1 MKTIRSFRDLTVWQK
16 SFDLVEKVYLLTSK
30 LPQEEKFGIISQI
43 QRTAVSI
50 PSNIAEGYARNN
62 RKEYLQFVGIARGSG
77 AELETQ
83 LLLIQKIYKLDL
95 AEELSLLTEI
105 RKMLTVLNQS
115 LRQYPIS
122 ATR

>member
-1 MKTIRSFRDLTVWQK
+1 
-16 SFDLVEKVYLLTSK
+16 
-30 LPQEEKFGIISQI
+30 
-43 QRTAVSI
+43 
-50 PSNIAEGYARNN
+50 
-62 RKEYLQFVGIARGSG
+62 ARGSG